1 MTHPTINFN
10 KMGLLGPLRVVLT
23 TYVLADDDVCNARMP
38 AASYTIYIHLEW
50 EISSNGIA
58 SYKTEFLI
66 FGFWK

>member
-10 KMGLLGPLRVVLT
+10 KMGLLGPLRVLT

-50 EISSNGIA
+50 GN
-58 SYKTEFLI
+58 K
-66 FGFWK
+66 